1 MKRGGSRSP
10 EDRFRSYCTSC
21 PGDKFRV
28 GLRGWYNIQSE
39 FPLWNVIS
47 VSFGLFARV
56 RRRQL
61 SSSAR
66 RVQRDSQ

>member
-10 EDRFRSYCTSC
+10 EDRFRSTRELYYTSC

-47 VSFGLFARV
+47 VSFDLFARV

-61 SSSAR
+61 SPSAR
-66 RVQRDSQ
+66 